1 MWPPIRPTR
10 KQEADSRG
18 IAGSSVTPFP
28 APSAVSVVG
37 PCGSLPVSGLTD
49 RSRLGMIWNRL
60 HILSD
65 KHFSWQSRGAPS
77 FPLRPGSPNPQ
88 TARLITGAWK
98 RGPMCHQLGISSSW
112 LRLPTS
118 PRKKGTA

>member
-49 RSRLGMIWNRL
+49 RSRLGMIGTGS
-60 HILSD
+60 I
-65 KHFSWQSRGAPS
+65 FSATNTSAGN
-77 FPLRPGSPNPQ
+77 LVEPQ
-88 TARLITGAWK
+88 AFL
-98 RGPMCHQLGISSSW
+98 
-112 LRLPTS
+112 
-118 PRKKGTA
+118 